1 MLIRELSVPAE
12 PVPLAVP
19 SEPATGGGILGLP
32 PLESWPHANLLDT
45 RGPPLAPA
53 LPLPPLSHGSDRPMG
68 LTEQPRVR
76 VPVTSSQNLGRCC
89 GNGPCSRRVGGSV
102 HPEVTSCRTS
112 CACVTHVQ
120 EHLWVAGTVH

>member
-19 SEPATGGGILGLP
+19 SEPATGGGVLGLP

-53 LPLPPLSHGSDRPMG
+53 LPLPPLSHGSDG
-68 LTEQPRVR
+68 AAAG
-76 VPVTSSQNLGRCC
+76 S
-89 GNGPCSRRVGGSV
+89 GPCHQFSEPWALLRKWPLFPEGGWKC
-102 HPEVTSCRTS
+102 PP
-112 CACVTHVQ
+112 
-120 EHLWVAGTVH
+120 